1 MRTGI
6 LTNSLPTGSRLYEE
20 LQDIPDSE
28 FLILLVPGPHE
39 SAAKTLLKHLGRL
52 MLKPGRLRSLAVVA
66 SGKVVLLRKP
76 LDHAD
81 TLARIQKLKL
91 DVGLHKTG
99 VIYREAAIKAF
110 RLGIL
115 NPHIGMLPAYRGR
128 NVMEWALLE
137 GKPVGITVFFIDTG
151 IDTGER
157 IVVSEEVDVSH
168 CKSISEAKQHLF
180 DLDAV
185 YFRRALEL
193 LKSENFKYGLNDGPG
208 RRHYVMSRLFQAVVQ
223 NLLGAN
229 N

>member
-6 LTNSLPTGSRLYEE
+6 LTNSLPAGSRLYEE

-28 FLILLVPGPHE
+28 FVILLVPGPNE
-39 SAAKTLLKHLGRL
+39 SPGKTLLKHIGRL
-52 MLKPGRLRSLAVVA
+52 LLKPGRLRSLAILA
-66 SGKVVLLRKP
+66 SREVVVLRQP
-76 LDHAD
+76 LDHPD
-81 TLARIQKLKL
+81 SLARLEKLKL
-91 DVGLHKTG
+91 DVGLHQAG
-99 VIYREAAIKAF
+99 VIYRDPVIKAF

-115 NPHIGMLPAYRGR
+115 NPHIGILPAYRGR
-128 NVMEWALLE
+128 NVMEWALLD
-137 GKPVGITVFFIDTG
+137 GKPVGVTVFFIDTG

-168 CKSISEAKQHLF
+168 CKSIAEAKQRLF

-193 LKSENFKYGLNDGPG
+193 LRTENVQYGFNDGSG
-208 RRHYVMSRLFQAVVQ
+208 RRHYVMSRLFQGVVQ